1 MATMVWELY
10 EALREAE
17 VSDVKAK
24 AAAKAVVGEE
34 DKSGLSTKEDIHA
47 LKIEILTL
55 KTDMMAMEV
64 RITRTIL
71 TAMISITAIFAAIV
85 KLF

>member
-1 MATMVWELY
+1 MATIVWELY

-24 AAAKAVVGEE
+24 AAAKAVLGEE
-34 DKSGLSTKEDIHA
+34 VKSVLATKEDF
-47 LKIEILTL
+47 LTL
-55 KTDMMAMEV
+55 KSELKTDILEMEV

-71 TAMISITAIFAAIV
+71 TAMISMTAIFAAIV